1 MTPLLWQDTKWARIN
16 IGTLEF
22 NSDNIIERAV
32 KHWKIV
38 ASAGEH
44 RAMHELR
51 IRFEQGRINRETINI
66 ILAPR

>member
-1 MTPLLWQDTKWARIN
+1 MKLLLWQDTKWARIN
-16 IGTLEF
+16 IGTLKF
-22 NSDNIIERAV
+22 NSDNIERAV

-51 IRFEQGRINRETINI
+51 IRFEQGHINRETINI

>member
-1 MTPLLWQDTKWARIN
+1 MKPLLWQDTKWARIN

-22 NSDNIIERAV
+22 NSDNIERAV
-32 KHWKIV
+32 KHWKIA

-51 IRFEQGRINRETINI
+51 IRFEHGHINRATINI